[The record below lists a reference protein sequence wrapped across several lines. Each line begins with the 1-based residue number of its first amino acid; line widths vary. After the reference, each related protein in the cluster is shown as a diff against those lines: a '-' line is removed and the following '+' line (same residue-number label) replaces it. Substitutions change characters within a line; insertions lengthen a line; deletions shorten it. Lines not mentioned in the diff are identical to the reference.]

1 MCFRPI
7 FPTIEELTDVD
18 YCTASLAKLKGISFC
33 CLNVRS
39 LMLKIDSIKLI
50 LQRSNIDCLVL
61 NETFLN
67 KSITDLEISIDGY
80 DCHRFDRT
88 AESGKHSGGGIVA
101 YVNNKYDFHPITD
114 SVVCSPHAESAWVKL
129 SLKNTRP
136 TYLCCFYRPPDGS
149 VTDFLN
155 NLNSQIES
163 IVTEPGSDIVMM
175 GDANIDLMK
184 NTREARY
191 LKSFLNQANLSQVI
205 NKATRVN
212 EQSSTLID
220 HIYVNNPSLYSHR
233 GILDPGLS
241 DHHLTFV
248 CRKRAKI
255 SNEKKTIFIR
265 NYRNFNTENFCAD
278 LAKIDWTHVIQ
289 AHDVDEAIACFN
301 FEIISI
307 INKHLPFKR
316 IRTRINS
323 APWVTG
329 EFLSL
334 IDARE
339 YAAKQYSKCPCQLH
353 LDKKKEAQRLVQ
365 RTKNQ
370 LKRNYVETTLNNHKN
385 DPKKLWRNIRNF
397 WPSEKSKN
405 STIKSINGESDNHK
419 IANAL
424 NNHFGTIGDK
434 FNEKIDSSNKIED
447 FLPDFT
453 PPIFDIK
460 EVNQTDIA
468 KAIDRLSSS
477 PACGFDEITAFM
489 VKTGKSQLLDILS
502 FLFNMSIRTKRF
514 PQLWK
519 VAKVTPLFKSGD
531 HNDENNYRPIS
542 ILPTLG
548 KVLERL
554 IHDQLYSHLT
564 NNKLLTDN
572 QSGFRKGSST
582 GTCLVDFLHHIYGEV
597 DGGGACGVLFLDLSK
612 AFDTVNHEIIR
623 IKLKALGVKES
634 SVSWFVSYLT
644 GRTQYTN
651 VNNTLSEPIEIRMG
665 VPQGS
670 ILGPLIFIC
679 YVNDLPK
686 YCSNTIPFMYADDTA
701 LLTTGHS
708 VDIIEQKLQSDFD
721 HMLKWFAANRLCIN
735 TTKTKTM
742 LFCSKRSTHKQVNL
756 NIYDSSERIE
766 EVDTFKYLGL
776 YLDRHL
782 CFDDHIDKI
791 IRKVN
796 QRTGFLWRMRNFINQ
811 PLAKYLYQSLIHPV
825 FQYCDFIY
833 DGCTITLKN
842 KLQVTQNAALR
853 AVRKCGRL
861 SDKAT
866 T

>member
-1 MCFRPI
+1 M
-7 FPTIEELTDVD
+7 
-18 YCTASLAKLKGISFC
+18 
-33 CLNVRS
+33 
-39 LMLKIDSIKLI
+39 
-50 LQRSNIDCLVL
+50 
-61 NETFLN
+61 NE
-67 KSITDLEISIDGY
+67 
-80 DCHRFDRT
+80 H
-88 AESGKHSGGGIVA
+88 
-101 YVNNKYDFHPITD
+101 
-114 SVVCSPHAESAWVKL
+114 
-129 SLKNTRP
+129 
-136 TYLCCFYRPPDGS
+136 
-149 VTDFLN
+149 
-155 NLNSQIES
+155 
-163 IVTEPGSDIVMM
+163 
-175 GDANIDLMK
+175 
-184 NTREARY
+184 
-191 LKSFLNQANLSQVI
+191 
-205 NKATRVN
+205 
-212 EQSSTLID
+212 SSTLID

-255 SNEKKTIFIR
+255 SHEKKTIFIR
-265 NYRNFNTENFCAD
+265 NYRNFNAENFCAD
-278 LAKIDWTHVIQ
+278 LSNIDWTQVMQ
-289 AHDVDEAIACFN
+289 ASDVDEATACFN
-301 FEIISI
+301 FEIMKV
-307 INKHLPFKR
+307 INKHLPFKK

-323 APWVTG
+323 APWLTG

-339 YAAKQYSKCPCQLH
+339 YASKQYSKCPCQLH
-353 LDKKKEAQRLVQ
+353 LARKKETQRLVQ

-370 LKRNYVETTLNNHKN
+370 LKRNYVETTLNKYRN

-405 STIKSINGESDNHK
+405 TTIKSINGESISYK

-434 FNEKIDSSNKIED
+434 FNEKIDNTNKIND

-460 EVNQTDIA
+460 EVNQMDIA

-489 VKTGKSQLLDILS
+489 VKSGKPELLDILLY
-502 FLFNMSIRTKRF
+502 LFNMSIRTKRF

-519 VAKVTPLFKSGD
+519 VAKVTPLYKSRD
-531 HNDENNYRPIS
+531 PNDKNNYRPIS

-564 NNKLLTDN
+564 NNKLLAEN

-582 GTCLVDFLHHIYGEV
+582 GTCLVDFLHHIYEEI

-612 AFDTVNHEIIR
+612 AFDTVNHDIIW
-623 IKLKALGVKES
+623 IKLKALGVKELS
-634 SVSWFVSYLT
+634 ISWFVSYLT

-651 VNNTLSEPIEIRMG
+651 INNTLSDPIEIKMG

-670 ILGPLIFIC
+670 ILGPIIFIC

-686 YCSNTIPFMYADDTA
+686 FCNNTISFLYADDTA
-701 LLTTGHS
+701 LLTKGRNINMIR
-708 VDIIEQKLQSDFD
+708 DNLQLDFN
-721 HMLKWFAANRLCIN
+721 HLLKWFAANRLCIN
-735 TTKTKTM
+735 TSKTKTM
-742 LFCSKRSTHKQVNL
+742 LFCGNRSPYKEIKL
-756 NIYDSSERIE
+756 NINDGSERIE

-782 CFDDHIDKI
+782 CFNDHIDKI
-791 IRKVN
+791 IKKVN
-796 QRTGFLWRMRNFINQ
+796 QRTGILWRMRNFINQ

-833 DGCTITLKN
+833 DGCSITLKH
-842 KLQVTQNAALR
+842 KLQVSQNAALR
-853 AVRKCGRL
+853 AVRKCACDYSTRQLHDDLEIDIL
-861 SDKAT
+861 SVAWMKSTLDLACRFRTGCLGSRDLGCKLHGAKP
-866 T
+866 